1 MGTAIDPLPAGP
13 DSPAAIYQPQGLV
26 PTTNRSN
33 TMDNRGL
40 NEIIADQ
47 SVAFIRHLPV
57 GHAER
62 LKAFAQISRIARL
75 ADRLPRE
82 AATNKHN

>member
-1 MGTAIDPLPAGP
+1 
-13 DSPAAIYQPQGLV
+13 
-26 PTTNRSN
+26 
-33 TMDNRGL
+33 MDNRGL

-75 ADRLPRE
+75 ADRLTRE

>member
-1 MGTAIDPLPAGP
+1 MP
-13 DSPAAIYQPQGLV
+13 D
-26 PTTNRSN
+26 N
-33 TMDNRGL
+33 NRGL

-47 SVAFIRHLPV
+47 AVAMIRHLPV
-57 GHAER
+57 GHEER

-75 ADRLPRE
+75 ADRLTRE